1 MSSETGGDS
10 RLEDREQP
18 LVPEAVLDAIER
30 LEDGDTATRDEIE
43 DALKF

>member
-1 MSSETGGDS
+1 MSSETGGDTGT
-10 RLEDREQP
+10 EGPDRP

-30 LEDGDTATRDEIE
+30 LEDGETATRDEIE

>member
-1 MSSETGGDS
+1 MSSETSGDTGS
-10 RLEDREQP
+10 EEPDQP

-30 LEDGDTATRDEIE
+30 VEDGDTATRDEIE